1 MFRVFFQVS
10 LVSIPSREE
19 LRQKNLFSVSD
30 CKMYWQSNG
39 EYLAV
44 KVDRYTKTKKSTYT
58 GFELFRVKE
67 RTTRLLH
74 SHGNLKVTVLLSS
87 MVMVHDQIFLSIQ

>member
-1 MFRVFFQVS
+1 MCTMLQVS

-39 EYLAV
+39 DYLAV
-44 KVDRYTKTKKSTYT
+44 KVCFGAAVQLLLGLVSSYIVFEYPETKCALAS
-58 GFELFRVKE
+58 
-67 RTTRLLH
+67 
-74 SHGNLKVTVLLSS
+74 
-87 MVMVHDQIFLSIQ
+87 

>member
-1 MFRVFFQVS
+1 MCTMLQVS

-39 EYLAV
+39 DYLAV
-44 KVDRYTKTKKSTYT
+44 KVCFSAACATITWFCFMFSL
-58 GFELFRVKE
+58 GFL
-67 RTTRLLH
+67 T
-74 SHGNLKVTVLLSS
+74 VTPFVTCLDL
-87 MVMVHDQIFLSIQ
+87 IIQF